1 MMEDIK
7 WVLNRNSM
15 DPIIS
20 DMDSLFSVDE
30 ISKAIGYFSKYALYK
45 PTPIYKLEALSEKL
59 GVEGIYVKDE
69 SGRMGL
75 KSFKALGGFYAIS
88 KYLAKKLGE
97 DLGDIDFNEFTS
109 EESRKKIGDITFACA
124 TDGNHGFGVAWT
136 AQQLDQKAIV
146 YMPKGSSPKRVENIE
161 STGAKVIVTDRN
173 YDDTVRI
180 AVSDAEKNGW
190 VIIQD
195 TAWEGYSEIPCSILQ
210 GYSII
215 AAETLEQ
222 MKEDYGATPS
232 HIFVQAGVGALAAAI
247 IGYFAA
253 AFPVNP
259 PVMATVEPHAA
270 DCLYRSIKAGELT
283 NVSGDLNTIM
293 AGLACGEP
301 NPIAWEV
308 IRRHCSAAISVPDLI
323 AEEGMRILAKPI
335 KTDKRIVSG
344 ESGAVTM
351 GLAVEVLENGR
362 YADLKKALHI
372 DDSSKILVISTEG
385 DTDPDIYER
394 IVNSTSGNVL
404 YKGGAI
410 C

>member
-1 MMEDIK
+1 MKDNIK
-7 WVLNRNSM
+7 WVLNRNSV
-15 DPIIS
+15 DPNIGET
-20 DMDSLFSVDE
+20 DLLFKVDE
-30 ISKAIGYFSKYALYK
+30 ISKAIACFSRHALYK
-45 PTPIYKLEALSEKL
+45 PTPVYKLEALSERL

-75 KSFKALGGFYAIS
+75 KSFKVLGGFYAIS
-88 KYLAKKLGE
+88 RYLAKKLGK
-97 DLGDIDFNEFTS
+97 DSNDIDFNEFMS
-109 EESRKKIGDITFACA
+109 EENRRKTGEITFACT

-136 AQQLDQKAIV
+136 AQQLNQKAVV

-161 STGAKVIVTDRN
+161 TTGAKVIVTDRN

-180 AVSDAEKNGW
+180 TISDAEKNGW

-195 TAWEGYSEIPCSILQ
+195 TAWEGYSEIPCNILQ

-215 AAETLEQ
+215 AAEALEQ
-222 MKEDYGATPS
+222 MKGDYGAAPS
-232 HIFVQAGVGALAAAI
+232 HIFVQVGVGALAAAI

-259 PVMATVEPHAA
+259 PVMVTVEPRVA

-283 NVSGDLNTIM
+283 NVGGDLNTIM

-308 IRRHCSAAISVPDLI
+308 IRRHCSAAVSVPDCI
-323 AEEGMRILAKPI
+323 AEEGMRVLAKPI
-335 KTDKRIVSG
+335 KEDKRIVSG
-344 ESGAVTM
+344 ESGAVTT
-351 GLAVEVLENGR
+351 GLVIEVLKNGR
-362 YADLKKALHI
+362 YADLKKTLHI
-372 DDSSKILVISTEG
+372 DESSKILVISTEG

-394 IVNSTSGNVL
+394 IVNSTSGNRS
-404 YKGGAI
+404 
-410 C
+410 